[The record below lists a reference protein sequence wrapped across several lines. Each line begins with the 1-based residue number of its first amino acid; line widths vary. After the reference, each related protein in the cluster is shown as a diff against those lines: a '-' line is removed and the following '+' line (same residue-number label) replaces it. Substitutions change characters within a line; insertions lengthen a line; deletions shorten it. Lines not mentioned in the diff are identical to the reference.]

1 METKVTTLACLF
13 ISKQDHL
20 AVRLI
25 EPPVPEE
32 YQVPAI
38 PPGFLHAVRVLG
50 MADQIRTFKRVA
62 EGVLPVYEE
71 I

>member
-1 METKVTTLACLF
+1 
-13 ISKQDHL
+13 
-20 AVRLI
+20 
-25 EPPVPEE
+25 
-32 YQVPAI
+32 VPAV

-50 MADQIRTFKRVA
+50 MSDQIRTFKRVV

>member
-1 METKVTTLACLF
+1 MEAKVTTLACLF
-13 ISKQDHL
+13 VSKQDHL
-20 AVRLI
+20 SVRLL

-32 YQVPAI
+32 YQIPAI
-38 PPGFLHAVRVLG
+38 PPGFVHAVHVLG
-50 MADQIRTFKRVA
+50 MVDRIRTFKRVV

>member
-13 ISKQDHL
+13 LSKQDQL

-32 YQVPAI
+32 YQVPSI
-38 PPGFLHAVRVLG
+38 PPGFVHAVRVLG
-50 MADQIRTFKRVA
+50 MTDQIRTFKRVV

>member
-13 ISKQDHL
+13 VSKRNHL

-25 EPPVPEE
+25 EPPVPE
-32 YQVPAI
+32 I
-38 PPGFLHAVRVLG
+38 PGAGDYPGFQHAVRVLG
-50 MADQIRTFKRVA
+50 MTDQIRTFKRVV